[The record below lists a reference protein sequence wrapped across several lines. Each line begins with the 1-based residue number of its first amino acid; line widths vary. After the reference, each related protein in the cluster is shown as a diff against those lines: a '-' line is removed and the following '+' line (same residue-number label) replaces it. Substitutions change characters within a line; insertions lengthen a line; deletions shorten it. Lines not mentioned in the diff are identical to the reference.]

1 MKTFSFLLR
10 LWKTNLLAAMEYR
23 AAFITQIVGMVV
35 NNTIYFLIWV
45 IFFDRFKDIRGWG
58 LSDMFLVF
66 GVAAASFGLG
76 VFLFGNAMLLSD
88 LIAQGKLDYYL
99 SLPRPVLLH
108 TIASRSITSGLG
120 DVTYGLL
127 SYLAS
132 GQFSVEGLLRF
143 LLGVLLG
150 ATVFVSFMVLAQ
162 SLAFWFGNA
171 SAFTSLLVNAM
182 ITFAIY
188 PITLF
193 DGGAKFILFTIIPA
207 ALMGAVPASLV
218 RSFDWGTLGGLAAG
232 AAALLGLS
240 VWFFHRG
247 LRRYESGSA
256 IQNQV

>member
-1 MKTFSFLLR
+1 MKTFSFLLT

-23 AAFITQIVGMVV
+23 AAFITQILGMVL

-45 IFFDRFKDIRGWG
+45 IFFERFEEIRGWG

-66 GVAAASFGLG
+66 GVAASAFGLG
-76 VFLFGNAMLLSD
+76 VFLFGNALMLSD

-120 DVTYGLL
+120 DMAYGLL
-127 SYLAS
+127 SYLVS
-132 GQFSVEGLLRF
+132 GQFSPAGLLRF
-143 LLGVLLG
+143 LLGVLL
-150 ATVFVSFMVLAQ
+150 AALVFVSFMVLTQ

-188 PITLF
+188 PVTLF
-193 DGGAKFILFTIIPA
+193 EGGAKFILFTIIPA
-207 ALMGAVPASLV
+207 ALMGAVPASFV
-218 RSFDWGTLGGLAAG
+218 RAFEWRTLGLLTLG
-232 AAALLGLS
+232 AAALLGLA
-240 VWFFHRG
+240 VTLFHRG

-256 IQNQV
+256 IQTRV